1 MIMWTMQSSQ
11 CGECVSQMSW
21 LTEVDAVAKNAIYIL
36 LLANTDVY
44 NACQGTGWDG
54 ATTRKLTEG
63 RGRRGR
69 AWESQKT
76 SQKNV
81 RGARGSTLPIE
92 RMASMFMQIYAS
104 SEECALL

>member
-1 MIMWTMQSSQ
+1 MDYVQLTMWGM
-11 CGECVSQMSW
+11 CLAIVVINPGW
-21 LTEVDAVAKNAIYIL
+21 FGRKNAIYIL
-36 LLANTDVY
+36 ILANTVVHS
-44 NACQGTGWDG
+44 ACQGAGWDG
-54 ATTRKLTEG
+54 AAMRKLTEG
-63 RGRRGR
+63 RERRGR

-81 RGARGSTLPIE
+81 RGARGPTLPIE